1 MLSMVVGFKP
11 KRVAGGRVSICANVT
26 PSVQITTSHCETAV
40 TYDLRM
46 YTADGVDDGDFAL
59 YEGPMRLE
67 GSLEEVKARR
77 EVNLNCCNVVR
88 RSMSFKLGPIRAQH
102 SAAMKRMRRLL
113 EAREQEVSLVCTI
126 GICEPTAQPTPR
138 RGPICSHAPG
148 PRPELTAPPPMQ
160 FGPPRLGQRMLSF
173 GTSTASPS
181 LADRRS
187 GSPAAHL
194 QLKVTSDTA

>member
-102 SAAMKRMRRLL
+102 SAAMKRLRRLL
-113 EAREQEVSLVCTI
+113 EGREQEVSHQ
-126 GICEPTAQPTPR
+126 GPSAPR
-138 RGPICSHAPG
+138 